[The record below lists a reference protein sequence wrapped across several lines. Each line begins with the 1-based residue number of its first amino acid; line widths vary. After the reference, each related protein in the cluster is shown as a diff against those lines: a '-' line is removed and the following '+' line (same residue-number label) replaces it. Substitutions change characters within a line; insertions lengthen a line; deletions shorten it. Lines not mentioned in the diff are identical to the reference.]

1 MGVYYKFPSRQKRC
15 QVLCVEENKVYPSLS
30 DAAMRHG
37 TSSGA
42 ISAVCKGKQR
52 TAGGLHWEYYTD
64 EEEQE

>member
-1 MGVYYKFPSRQKRC
+1 MGVYYTFPSRQKRC

-52 TAGGLHWEYYTD
+52 TAGGYHWRYAD